1 MNRHRDAL
9 KRARQAEKRRD
20 RNTSALSRIK
30 TLRKK
35 IDAAATP
42 EARAEA
48 LRAFTSATA
57 KAGRKKILHQ
67 KTAARIVSR
76 SAKQA
81 AKK

>member
-20 RNTSALSRIK
+20 RNTSVISRIK

-35 IDAAATP
+35 I
-42 EARAEA
+42 
-48 LRAFTSATA
+48 
-57 KAGRKKILHQ
+57 LHK

-76 SAKQA
+76 SAKKA

>member
-9 KRARQAEKRRD
+9 KRARQAVKRRE
-20 RNTSALSRIK
+20 RNTSAISKIK

-42 EARAEA
+42 EARAVA
-48 LRAFTSATA
+48 LQEFTGATA
-57 KAGRKKILHQ
+57 KAARKGILHK
-67 KTAARIVSR
+67 KTASRIVSR
-76 SAKQA
+76 SAKKV